1 METAITNNIPVEVAQ
16 KQDLTPEA
24 MFDVWMERFY
34 IHVPERTEFTVD
46 PHLVLQRRVHDWYG
60 LRKLIAEICPAVR
73 ERNEQWLTAFV
84 SADEEVEV

>member
-16 KQDLTPEA
+16 KQNQTPEA

-34 IHVPERTEFTVD
+34 AHVPERTEFTVD
-46 PHLVLQRRVHDWYG
+46 PNLVLQSRVTDWYS

-84 SADEEVEV
+84 SADEDV